1 MNIVK
6 DVIQIDTDEKLITI
20 LSEPSY
26 YDLMLIYSLCQN
38 AFDDEDMM
46 EYEIPIKYTTTQGI
60 NEAVVY
66 TFYVV
71 NGWTFRRG
79 RDLIKDNEM
88 LGNATVRDLRSAK

>member
-20 LSEPSY
+20 LSEEAY
-26 YDLMLIYSLCQN
+26 YDLLLIYSLCQN
-38 AFDDEDMM
+38 AFDDEDMLDEEM
-46 EYEIPIKYTTTQGI
+46 PLMYTITPGI
-60 NEAVVY
+60 NEAMVY
-66 TFYVV
+66 TFYVI

-79 RDLIKDNEM
+79 RAFTKDGEI